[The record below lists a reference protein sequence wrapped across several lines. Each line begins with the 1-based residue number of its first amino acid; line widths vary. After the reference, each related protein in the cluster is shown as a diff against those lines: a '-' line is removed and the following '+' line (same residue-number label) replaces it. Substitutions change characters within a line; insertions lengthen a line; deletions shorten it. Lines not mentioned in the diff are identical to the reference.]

1 VIPAAADARA
11 IYSARYAEG
20 YPSLYL
26 APWPHK
32 HRRNAENLDRLLA
45 ELAPAPRWLDLACG
59 QAWHFSAFPGRARM
73 VGVDISEAQLRR
85 ARAATQDAA
94 LVCADMSAISFAPA
108 SLDLVTNFWAAYC
121 YLASR
126 ERIAALVR
134 AMAEWVAPGGAIYIE
149 VLLGEDLASFNDSRF
164 SHDTRFAV
172 APRNG
177 DYSEWQYDDS
187 GGRHVMTSPP
197 LEDFLAILTP
207 RFRSVEAEHDGSFMT
222 HLIARGR
229 Q

>member
-1 VIPAAADARA
+1 MIQAAADARA
-11 IYSARYAEG
+11 IYSARYAES

-26 APWPHK
+26 APWPRK
-32 HRRNAENLDRLLA
+32 HRLNAENLNRLLA

-85 ARAATQDAA
+85 ARSANSDAA
-94 LVCADMSAISFAPA
+94 LVCADMSTIAFAPA
-108 SLDLVTNFWAAYC
+108 SFDLVTNFWAAYC

-134 AMAEWVAPGGAIYIE
+134 AMSRWVAPGGAIYIE
-149 VLLGEDLASFNDSRF
+149 VLLGGDLASFNQSRF
-164 SHDTRFAV
+164 SRDTRFAV
-172 APRNG
+172 APRSD

-197 LEDFLAILTP
+197 LEDFLAILAP
-207 RFRSVEAEHDGSFMT
+207 RFGSVEAEHDGSFMT
-222 HLIARGR
+222 HLIARDR
-229 Q
+229 R